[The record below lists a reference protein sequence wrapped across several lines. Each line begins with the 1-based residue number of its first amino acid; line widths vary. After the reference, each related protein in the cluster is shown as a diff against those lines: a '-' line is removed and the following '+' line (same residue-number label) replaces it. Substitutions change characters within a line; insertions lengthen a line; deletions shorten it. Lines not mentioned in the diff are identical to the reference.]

1 MFIGRK
7 TFTALTLATSVLS
20 ASAFANDT
28 QNNIVSHT
36 DFIVESA
43 MQDVKQNLELD
54 VAYDVLTAG
63 HTFEPE
69 VEEANSLVAD
79 ITITPIEPVSSK
91 DNDA

>member
-20 ASAFANDT
+20 ASAFADES

-36 DFIVESA
+36 DFIVKSA
-43 MQDVKQNLELD
+43 MNDVSQNLALD
-54 VAYDVLTAG
+54 VTYDVLTASHG
-63 HTFEPE
+63 FEPE
-69 VEEANSLVAD
+69 VESASSLIAD
-79 ITITPIEPVSSK
+79 ITITPIEPISSD

>member
-1 MFIGRK
+1 
-7 TFTALTLATSVLS
+7 
-20 ASAFANDT
+20 
-28 QNNIVSHT
+28 
-36 DFIVESA
+36 

-79 ITITPIEPVSSK
+79 ITITPIEPVSSN

>member
-20 ASAFANDT
+20 AAVFADES
-28 QNNIVSHT
+28 QSNIVSHT

-43 MQDVKQNLELD
+43 MYDVKQNLALD
-54 VAYDVLTAG
+54 VTYDVLTAS

-69 VEEANSLVAD
+69 VEEAHSLVAE
-79 ITITPIEPVSSK
+79 ITVTPIEPISSN

>member
-7 TFTALTLATSVLS
+7 TFTALTLATSVLG
-20 ASAFANDT
+20 ASAFADDT
-28 QNNIVSHT
+28 QNNIDSHT

-43 MQDVKQNLELD
+43 MHDVKQSLD
-54 VAYDVLTAG
+54 LGVTYDVLTAS

-69 VEEANSLVAD
+69 AEEANALVAE
-79 ITITPIEPVSSK
+79 ITITPIEPVSSN

>member
-1 MFIGRK
+1 MFMGRK

-43 MQDVKQNLELD
+43 MQDVKQNLKLD

-63 HTFEPE
+63 HTFESE

-79 ITITPIEPVSSK
+79 ITISPIEPVSSN

>member
-20 ASAFANDT
+20 AAAFADEP
-28 QNNIVSHT
+28 QSNIVSHT

-43 MQDVKQNLELD
+43 MNDVKQNLALD
-54 VAYDVLTAG
+54 VTYDVLTAS

-69 VEEANSLVAD
+69 VEEAHSLVAE
-79 ITITPIEPVSSK
+79 ITVTPIEPISSN